1 MTERVQLWVLFDFPK
16 GGKPPERR
24 IQALFKWALLVLS
37 MRVVKCRLDDPPKEA
52 GTAGTDGPPA
62 GKRRRKRRGSSP

>member
-24 IQALFKWALLVLS
+24 IQALFKWALRVLS
-37 MRVVKCRLDDPPKEA
+37 MRVVKCRLDDPPKAKHAEA
-52 GTAGTDGPPA
+52 NCD
-62 GKRRRKRRGSSP
+62 SPDAV